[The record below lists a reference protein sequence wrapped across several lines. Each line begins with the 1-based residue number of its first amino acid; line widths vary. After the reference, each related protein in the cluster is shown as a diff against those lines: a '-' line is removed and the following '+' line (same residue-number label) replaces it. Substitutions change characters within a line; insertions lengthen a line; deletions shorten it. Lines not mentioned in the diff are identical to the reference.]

1 MNTISTT
8 AAIALLCLAVIA
20 IAAVFLHQ
28 RHRSHRLQSR
38 FGAEYRRTLEEL
50 GSKTKAE
57 AELEA
62 RERRVRRLKIVA
74 LNAADAARFAS
85 RWKTV
90 QARFVD
96 DPNGAVSEAGQLV
109 HELMSAR
116 GFPAGDFNRRA
127 ADISVDHPGV
137 VPNYRAA
144 QDIAVRNERGEAT
157 TEELRRAVT
166 HYRALFD
173 ELLEERELARKTG
186 FTHHLKVQ

>member
-8 AAIALLCLAVIA
+8 AAIALLFLAVIV
-20 IAAVFLHQ
+20 IAAVFLYQ
-28 RHRSHRLQSR
+28 RRRSHRLQSR
-38 FGAEYRRTLEEL
+38 FGPEYRRTLEEV

-62 RERRVRRLKIVA
+62 REKRVKRLNIVA
-74 LNAADAARFAS
+74 LNASDAARFAS

-96 DPNGAVSEAGQLV
+96 DPKGAASEAGQLV

-116 GFPAGDFNRRA
+116 GFPMGDFNRRA
-127 ADISVDHPGV
+127 ADISVDHPQV
-137 VPNYRAA
+137 VANYRAA
-144 QDIAVRNERGEAT
+144 QDIAMRNERGEVT
-157 TEELRRAVT
+157 TEELRKAVM

-173 ELLEERELARKTG
+173 ELLEERQQDQKVG